1 MTNTVQCVV
10 LKTESEALDVAPHP
24 GELGEKILANVS
36 KEGWSKWLERLTM
49 IINENG
55 LSTADVESIQLIEA
69 HMKGFFFGEGE
80 MGQLP
85 SGFQS
90 NEKGAA
96 PAKGK

>member
-10 LKTESEALDVAPHP
+10 LKAEAEALDSATHP
-24 GELGEKILANVS
+24 GELGERILANVS

-55 LSTADVESIQLIEA
+55 LSTADVESIQLIEV

-90 NEKGAA
+90 GDKNAA
-96 PAKGK
+96 PTKSK

>member
-10 LKTESEALDVAPHP
+10 LKTESEALESAPHP
-24 GELGEKILANVS
+24 GELGERILANVS
-36 KEGWSKWLERLTM
+36 KEGWSKWLERLTL

-80 MGQLP
+80 LGQLP
-85 SGFQS
+85 SGFQAS
-90 NEKGAA
+90 TKC
-96 PAKGK
+96 K